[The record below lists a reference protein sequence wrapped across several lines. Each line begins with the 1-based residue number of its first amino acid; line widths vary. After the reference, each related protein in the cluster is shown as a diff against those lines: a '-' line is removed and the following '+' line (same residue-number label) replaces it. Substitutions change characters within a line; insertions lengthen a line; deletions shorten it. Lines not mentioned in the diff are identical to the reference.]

1 MNNPPLG
8 KIRIAAP
15 CNAEWKWMYGN
26 DRVRFCGQCSQN
38 VFNLSAMTTEE
49 AEDLIRK
56 AEGSL
61 CVRFYRRRD
70 GTILTGNCPV
80 GLHAIR
86 HRYSRTKRHI
96 IAAVISFIG
105 YLGILGVYELF
116 SPPPVMG
123 ATVCPSGIPVRSP
136 VVKGEDFVREKAMFK
151 VIPVYHSGGTVKRN
165 AEVVVKVVIGENGM
179 VEEAHSISGT
189 PPFVDLAEE
198 AARRWQFEPVFVDGM
213 PARVESVLTFRFGK
227 D

>member
-1 MNNPPLG
+1 MDNPPLG

-26 DRVRFCGQCSQN
+26 DRVRFCGQCSKN

-70 GTILTGNCPV
+70 GTILTSNCPV
-80 GLHAIR
+80 GLHAVR
-86 HRYSRTKRHI
+86 HRYSRTKKHI
-96 IAAVISFIG
+96 IAAVMSFIG
-105 YLGILGVYELF
+105 YLGILGFFELL
-116 SPPPVMG
+116 SPRPVTGMILDLSWTPP
-123 ATVCPSGIPVRSP
+123 SP
-136 VVKGEDFVREKAMFK
+136 VVKSENFVREKAMFK
-151 VIPVYHSGGTVKRN
+151 VIPVYHSGGIAKLN
-165 AEVVVKVVIGENGM
+165 EEVVVKVVIGENGM
-179 VEEAHSISGT
+179 VEAAHSTTGT
-189 PPFVDLAEE
+189 QPFSDLAEE

>member
-1 MNNPPLG
+1 MDNPPLG

-26 DRVRFCGQCSQN
+26 DRVRFCGQCSKN

-70 GTILTGNCPV
+70 GSILTGNCPV

-86 HRYSRTKRHI
+86 HRFSKTKKHV
-96 IAAVISFIG
+96 IAAVMSFMG
-105 YLGILGVYELF
+105 YLGILGFFEVLI
-116 SPPPVMG
+116 PRPVMG
-123 ATVCPSGIPVRSP
+123 DMAYSTRIPVRSP
-136 VVKGEDFVREKAMFK
+136 VAKSEDFVREKATFK
-151 VIPVYHSGGTVKRN
+151 VIPVYHSGGTAKQN
-165 AEVVVKVVIGENGM
+165 AEVVVKVVVGENGM
-179 VEEAHSISGT
+179 VEEAHSMSGT
-189 PPFVDLAEE
+189 PPFSDLAEE
-198 AARRWQFEPVFVDGM
+198 AARRWQFEPVLVDGV
-213 PARVESVLTFRFGK
+213 PGRVESVLTFRF
-227 D
+227 

>member
-1 MNNPPLG
+1 MNNTPLG

-26 DRVRFCGQCSQN
+26 DRVRFCGQCSKN

-70 GTILTGNCPV
+70 GSILTGNCPV

-86 HRYSRTKRHI
+86 HRFSKTKKHV
-96 IAAVISFIG
+96 IAAVMSFMG
-105 YLGILGVYELF
+105 YLGILGTYELF
-116 SPPPVMG
+116 SPGPVMG
-123 ATVCPSGIPVRSP
+123 ATVVSSWPRPSP
-136 VVKGEDFVREKAMFK
+136 VAKSEDFVREKAMFK
-151 VIPVYHSGGTVKRN
+151 VIPMYHSDGSAKLNG
-165 AEVVVKVVIGENGM
+165 EVVVKVVIDEKGM
-179 VEEAHSISGT
+179 VEETHSTSGT
-189 PPFVDLAEE
+189 PPFSDLAEE
-198 AARRWQFEPVFVDGM
+198 AARRWQFEPVLVDGV